1 MYPLINLFSSFAL
14 FLDSLHRSVAIHV
27 PYVSIGCLHSIVS
40 GRSGYHQSLQIATNV
55 ENEEARR
62 VGNTHLHHIHS
73 NRYIW
78 IRSYFVVYHTYLSL
92 FNSNSAHRRA
102 ALATTSILQILNNY
116 LFYFNFYSIFLLLLN
131 LIKIL
136 FNFYKNLP
144 PTPTFWIVQNW
155 QDYHNYINK
164 YIF

>member
-1 MYPLINLFSSFAL
+1 MKDKGKSLLWCPKPHIISFISNIQYLKLYFKSYYYVPVDKLVSFFSPFS
-14 FLDSLHRSVAIHV
+14 DSLHRSVAIHV

-62 VGNTHLHHIHS
+62 VGDTHLHHIHS

-92 FNSNSAHRRA
+92 FNPNSAHRRA
-102 ALATTSILQILNNY
+102 ALQLRVFYKFLIIICFILISIL
-116 LFYFNFYSIFLLLLN
+116 FFCSC
-131 LIKIL
+131 LI
-136 FNFYKNLP
+136 
-144 PTPTFWIVQNW
+144 
-155 QDYHNYINK
+155 
-164 YIF
+164 